1 MTVTVRDVYDLT
13 PLQQGMLFHALLEPE
28 SQLYVEQITVPF
40 AGAVAWPAFQRAWQD
55 VADHHDALR
64 TSFHWSGIATPVQV
78 VHADAPM
85 SVDAIDLLDASGRPG
100 PRRLADVQASDRARG
115 FDLERPPLF
124 RVALVRS
131 GPGDVALVLSF
142 HHMILDGWSLQLVL
156 RDFGTAYRQRARGE
170 VPRLPPAGRYRDY
183 LLWLQ
188 SQDLDAAERHW
199 RETLRGAGGPT
210 PLWSDG
216 TTSAGAFA
224 DHEAVV
230 SLAATEAAERAAA
243 QSRVT
248 LNTVA
253 QAAWALALGLSTGSD
268 DVTFG
273 ITVSGRPGEL
283 DNVEQMVGL
292 FINTIP
298 LRLRIDPDASVAG
311 WLRDVQRRMVEA
323 RQFEYSPLVD
333 VHRWGGFPAGTPLF
347 DSIVAFEN
355 YPIAVARNGDAA
367 APATFA
373 ERTNYPLSAVIVP
386 GERLRLR
393 VLFDERHLHR
403 SAVERLAERYEM
415 MLVALGGEPHRLL
428 RELPTLTP
436 SDAAVID
443 GWHSP
448 PRRLAPR
455 TVHENFERSAAAHA
469 DDIAL
474 EFGDRTWTFASSTRR
489 PKHSP
494 NGSSMPAS
502 TSTIGSGC
510 SPSVRRVRDRPARH
524 AESRRGLRTPRPEQS
539 GVTTAGDPR
548 RHRRVTDPGAGRA
561 RPGHRRSRG
570 QCVVGAGRGPG
581 QPAAATSAARTSGPE
596 RGGLRHVH
604 VGLTGEPKG
613 TVVPHQAINRLVLGA
628 DYLQIGPDDR
638 IVHLSNCSFDAATFE
653 IWGALLNGA
662 RLVGV
667 DEDTALRPDRFARFL
682 AERSITVVFVTT
694 ALLNRIAAE
703 RPAAFA
709 TVDVVLFGGE
719 AVDPKWVRRIR
730 DAARRA
736 GCSTCTDRPRPRR
749 SRRGTSR
756 PRRRRR
762 RHGSDRAGDR
772 EHHRPRARP
781 VHAPDAHRRRRRAVC
796 RGHRRGARLPGPTGR
811 HGRTFRPRSD
821 RDR

>member
-253 QAAWALALGLSTGSD
+253 QAAWALALGLSTASD

-333 VHRWGGFPAGTPLF
+333 VHRWGGLPAGTPLF

-436 SDAAVID
+436 TDAAVID

-474 EFGDRTWTFASSTRR
+474 EFGDRTWTYRELDAAAEALTQRLVDAGVDVDDRVGVFAER
-489 PKHSP
+489 SP
-494 NGSSMPAS
+494 EFVIALLATLRAGAVYVPLDPSNPAS
-502 TSTIGSGC
+502 RLRAILGDTGASLILAPAEHDPVIDDLGA
-510 SPSVRRVRDRPARH
+510 SVLSVPVEGQ
-524 AESRRGLRTPRPEQS
+524 AE
-539 GVTTAGDPR
+539 
-548 RHRRVTDPGAGRA
+548 
-561 RPGHRRSRG
+561 
-570 QCVVGAGRGPG
+570 
-581 QPAAATSAARTSGPE
+581 PAAATSAARTSRPE
-596 RGGLRHVH
+596 RGGLRDVH
-604 VGLTGEPKG
+604 VGLHRRTQGHRRAPPG
-613 TVVPHQAINRLVLGA
+613 DQSARTRRRLPA
-628 DYLQIGPDDR
+628 DR
-638 IVHLSNCSFDAATFE
+638 
-653 IWGALLNGA
+653 A
-662 RLVGV
+662 R
-667 DEDTALRPDRFARFL
+667 RPDRPPV
-682 AERSITVVFVTT
+682 E
-694 ALLNRIAAE
+694 LL
-703 RPAAFA
+703 
-709 TVDVVLFGGE
+709 V
-719 AVDPKWVRRIR
+719 
-730 DAARRA
+730 
-736 GCSTCTDRPRPRR
+736 
-749 SRRGTSR
+749 
-756 PRRRRR
+756 RR
-762 RHGSDRAGDR
+762 RHLRDLGCVAQRRSAG
-772 EHHRPRARP
+772 
-781 VHAPDAHRRRRRAVC
+781 
-796 RGHRRGARLPGPTGR
+796 RGR
-811 HGRTFRPRSD
+811 
-821 RDR
+821 